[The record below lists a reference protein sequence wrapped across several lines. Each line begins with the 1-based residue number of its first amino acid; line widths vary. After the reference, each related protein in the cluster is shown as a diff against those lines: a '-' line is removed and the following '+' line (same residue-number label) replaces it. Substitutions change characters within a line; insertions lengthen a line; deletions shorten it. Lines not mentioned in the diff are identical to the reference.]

1 MMKLKS
7 VAVGAVVAGALGLGA
22 LGIGAGVANAAP
34 GSPVTS
40 GAGFAQDWDGHG
52 HGWGGPGPGP
62 GWGGP
67 GPGWGDPGWAPGPM
81 QALGIAGN
89 NAEQQLGQAGYG
101 VLNGI
106 GCLLGGC

>member
-7 VAVGAVVAGALGLGA
+7 VAAGAAVAGALGLGA

-34 GSPVTS
+34 PSPVAS
-40 GAGFAQDWDGHG
+40 GAGFAQDWGGHG

-67 GPGWGDPGWAPGPM
+67 GPEWGGPGWTPGPG
-81 QALGIAGN
+81 QALGIAGEDTVN
-89 NAEQQLGQAGYG
+89 QIGQAGEG
-101 VLNGI
+101 LVNGI

>member
-1 MMKLKS
+1 MKMKS
-7 VAVGAVVAGALGLGA
+7 VAAGAAIAGALGLGA

-34 GSPVTS
+34 P
-40 GAGFAQDWDGHG
+40 GAGFAQDWGGHG

-67 GPGWGDPGWAPGPM
+67 GPGPGWGGPGWVPGPE
-81 QALGIAGN
+81 QALGLAGD
-89 NAEQQLGQAGYG
+89 NAEQQLGEAGYG